1 MQKHLALSFIWFSF
15 LFLNDCFHQDTRK
28 AQLWYLSLYQ
38 EQVRNEK
45 NLETQPWLVLFD
57 IFKGLERHPSHI
69 HTTFDGFLSPP
80 AHKNSCNSL
89 YYGTTAIQR
98 SCFLSRPLLFEK
110 QPVFLLQPHHKTY
123 SLHDPCLQMPLGTRA
138 KDGCA
143 TRLHILS
150 DSISLENG
158 PSRIQKKMLLVE
170 NTM

>member
-1 MQKHLALSFIWFSF
+1 MVSLLMPRAGEE
-15 LFLNDCFHQDTRK
+15 RK
-28 AQLWYLSLYQ
+28 T
-38 EQVRNEK
+38 
-45 NLETQPWLVLFD
+45 LETQTWLVLFD
-57 IFKGLERHPSHI
+57 IFKGLKRHPSHI
-69 HTTFDGFLSPP
+69 RTTFYGFLSPT

-123 SLHDPCLQMPLGTRA
+123 SLHDPCLQMPLVTRA

-170 NTM
+170 NTVGGCGCQPIRSLLSQENTGRLIYS